1 MKKTPPNTIPE
12 AVSTY
17 MAVIGAKGGKNGKGA
32 SKVRSAAHYRRMV
45 AIRRRN
51 KAEKD

>member
-1 MKKTPPNTIPE
+1 MTKVPSEVSEYMKK
-12 AVSTY
+12 
-17 MAVIGAKGGKNGKGA
+17 IGAKGGKNGKGA